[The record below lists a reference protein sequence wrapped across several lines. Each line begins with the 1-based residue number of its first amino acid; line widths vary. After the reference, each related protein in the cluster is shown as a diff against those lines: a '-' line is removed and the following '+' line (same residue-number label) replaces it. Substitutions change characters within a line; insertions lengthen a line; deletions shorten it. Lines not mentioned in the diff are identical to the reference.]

1 MYSPENIA
9 ELEVLMQFDLST
21 IQTGIK
27 IHKQADPALIAAA
40 QRLYDNHFITQDD
53 GGYLTSLGREAAEH
67 AQALFMLLNPN
78 SQA

>member
-1 MYSPENIA
+1 MYTPENIA

-21 IQTGIK
+21 SQVGIK
-27 IHKQADPALIAAA
+27 IHKEADPGLIAAA
-40 QRLYDNHFITQDD
+40 HRLYENHFITQDD